1 MASEKRP
8 RPRIRCAI
16 LGSGNIGTDLM
27 AKLMRSRV
35 LEVQAMA
42 GIEAASP
49 GLARAREAGVI
60 ASARGIDGLLELNP
74 LPEIVFD
81 ATSAHAHRVHARRLG
96 DAGIVAIDLTPAA
109 VGDYVVPA
117 VNLHE
122 RIGASNLNLV
132 TCGGQATIPIVAA
145 VNRVAA
151 VEYAEIV
158 ATIASASAGP
168 GTRQNIDEFTQTTA
182 RGLERLGGA
191 KRGKAIIVLNPAE
204 PPIMMRDTIY
214 ISFEPGA
221 SHEEIA
227 ASIGRMVREIQRYVP
242 GYRLRTEPLFDE
254 DRVTVMIEV
263 EGAGDFLPR
272 FSGNLDIMTA
282 AAVRVGEEIAR
293 NMLSGLLPA
302 RPGAGGSV

>member
-1 MASEKRP
+1 MTSNAKRGD
-8 RPRIRCAI
+8 RVRCAI

-27 AKLMRSRV
+27 IKLMRSEM
-35 LEVQAMA
+35 LDLIAMA
-42 GIEAASP
+42 GIDPASE
-49 GLARAREAGVI
+49 GLARAREAGISAYENGIEGILSI
-60 ASARGIDGLLELNP
+60 APRPAV
-74 LPEIVFD
+74 VFD
-81 ATSAHAHRVHARRLG
+81 ATSARAHLEHAPRLRE
-96 DAGIVAIDLTPAA
+96 AGIIAIDLTPAA
-109 VGDYVVPA
+109 IGDYVVPA
-117 VNLHE
+117 VNLGDRLGGE
-122 RIGASNLNLV
+122 NLNLV

-191 KRGKAIIVLNPAE
+191 KRGKAIIVLNPAD

-214 ISFEPGA
+214 VRFEAGA
-221 SHEEIA
+221 SHEEIT
-227 ASIGRMVREIQRYVP
+227 ASIRRMVREMQQYVP
-242 GYRLRTEPLFDE
+242 GYRLRTEPLFENDQ
-254 DRVTVMIEV
+254 VTVMLEV

-272 FSGNLDIMTA
+272 YSGNLDIMTA

-293 NMLSGLLPA
+293 HLIGA
-302 RPGAGGSV
+302 RMNKPRASAEAL